1 MTVEPSTDM
10 HKFREVVKSSRNIVV
25 IAGAGLSA
33 ASGDQSFRTFNVAAH
48 IIDELLH
55 VGIPTFRD
63 GGGLWRKYEAM
74 NLATPEGFAQNPN
87 CVWQFY
93 HMRREK

>member
-1 MTVEPSTDM
+1 MAEIPSTDM
-10 HKFREVVKSSRNIVV
+10 QKFREVVKSSRNIIA

-33 ASGDQSFRTFNVAAH
+33 ASGDCPPDVSIH
-48 IIDELLH
+48 IIYDPLLS
-55 VGIPTFRD
+55 GIPTFRD

-74 NLATPEGFAQNPN
+74 SLGTPEAFSKNPSR
-87 CVWQFY
+87 VWQFY

>member
-1 MTVEPSTDM
+1 MVAEPSTDM
-10 HKFREVVKSSRNIVV
+10 QQFREVVRSSKNIVV

-33 ASGDQSFRTFNVAAH
+33 ASGDHPSK
-48 IIDELLH
+48 LLRPLYITH
-55 VGIPTFRD
+55 EPPLVGIPTFRD

-74 NLATPEGFAQNPN
+74 SLATPEAFNLNPSR
-87 CVWQFY
+87 VWQFY